1 MRKTS
6 TLAGAFNR
14 SGSRILIIYNG
25 CAKVLLQL
33 ITRACHFWHLRASRI
48 TLRHAVRSF
57 LTVIRW
63 WTSFN
68 PNNRE
73 SLSFI
78 LPILFQLLVVSMIIW
93 FEINFRGFAAPKT
106 SLYCNYDH
114 FGFMNNSFL
123 TLRLDNQS
131 SNEQFAR
138 HNQRSCSTMTFIQW
152 FLPKRWVIDTLRNFN
167 WWDWIKIL
175 IHWSQF
181 IFNWINCAANA
192 EPLVNTLHDPT
203 LRIIHST
210 SV

>member
-33 ITRACHFWHLRASRI
+33 TLLTPSSFSNNSQSVHFSPSFVDGRVLIRTI
-48 TLRHAVRSF
+48 ENSF
-57 LTVIRW
+57 L
-63 WTSFN
+63 
-68 PNNRE
+68 
-73 SLSFI
+73 LSFI

-123 TLRLDNQS
+123 TFRLDNQS